1 MARTQFYNRASHS
14 VVVDGFAVEDFTDG
28 DDAIA
33 IEFDGDGVS
42 ATQGLD
48 RNSISFN
55 SQRIARMTVTV
66 KATSASIARLRELAN
81 GPHNGNP
88 RLIDARVTTGVN
100 DKFAGFGGG
109 VEELGYN
116 SGGAAQTPRA
126 FRITFSSYEANE

>member
-1 MARTQFYNRASHS
+1 MARTQYYNRASHS

-33 IEFDGDGVS
+33 VEFDGDGVT

-55 SQRIARMTVTV
+55 SKRIARLTVTV
-66 KATSASIARLRELAN
+66 KATSPSIARLRELAN
-81 GPHNGNP
+81 GPTNGNP
-88 RLIDARVTTGVN
+88 RLIDARITTGVN

-109 VEELGYN
+109 VEELGFN
-116 SGGAAQTPRA
+116 TGGATQTPRA
-126 FRITFSSYEANE
+126 FRITFSDYETDE